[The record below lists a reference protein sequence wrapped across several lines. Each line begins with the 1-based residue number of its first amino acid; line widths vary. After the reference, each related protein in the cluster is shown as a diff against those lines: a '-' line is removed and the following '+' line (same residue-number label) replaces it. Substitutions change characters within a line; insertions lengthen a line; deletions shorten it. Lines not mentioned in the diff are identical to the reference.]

1 MLDQFQQLSTQ
12 LGLKLN
18 LFRYEPTLSEVVHEW
33 GLKNQKKI
41 DLKLQIQVYFK
52 LYKNNKDITVENAFI
67 VAHSGEIIVYQIFY
81 HM

>member
-18 LFRYEPTLSEVVHEW
+18 LLWHEPTLSEVVHGW
-33 GLKNQKKI
+33 GLKNQKI
-41 DLKLQIQVYFK
+41 ELKLQIQVYFK
-52 LYKNNKDITVENAFI
+52 LYKFNKDITVENAFI